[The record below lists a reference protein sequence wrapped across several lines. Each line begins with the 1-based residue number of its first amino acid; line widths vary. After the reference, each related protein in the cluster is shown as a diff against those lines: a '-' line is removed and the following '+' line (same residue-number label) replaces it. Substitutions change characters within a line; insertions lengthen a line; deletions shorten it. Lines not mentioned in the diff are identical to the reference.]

1 MIPVT
6 ESRPHAEEVLPGILR
21 FHRALKP
28 EKSVVFDSALPQVL
42 GCLLVVKPNAQGH
55 QTCLRSTEETI
66 PENKRVL
73 LFSSLVVVLNNH
85 NRKLLLLEIKL
96 RDLWPEKYKLIAS
109 STLTGKNDNTKRTV
123 QFSVGFQKQVSLWE

>member
-109 STLTGKNDNTKRTV
+109 STLTGKK
-123 QFSVGFQKQVSLWE
+123 